1 MPLIYFETML
11 GGLRSPWGELM
22 NEKRVQWFMPE
33 YRVVVLPGDGT
44 GKEVIREARKVMDVF
59 EDLSPIS
66 FRITEIPC
74 GGEYYLE
81 TGLEWPEG
89 SFEHCRDNS
98 DAILLGAI
106 GWPDA
111 KLPNGDNA
119 GGQCILGLRSGLDLY
134 ANVRPVKLYEG
145 VQHKVHGMFTDIWE
159 PELVDM
165 VLIRENTEGLYHSL
179 LRRSAQAAKG
189 GERDEP
195 IVIEKFPGL
204 EGEVEWDP
212 RPISR
217 NGSERVIRFSY
228 ELAKKREARMGVA
241 QKITCV
247 DKSNVSR
254 GCRLFR
260 KVFREISQEYPSI
273 ETSEAFIDAFTMWL
287 VRDPEDL
294 DVVVLPNMFGDIATD
309 LASVLQGGMG
319 MAASANIGDEHM
331 LFEPVHGS
339 SPKYAG
345 KDKVNP
351 IAAISSVQLMLDH
364 LGTRHDD
371 EVATACADILETAV
385 SQHFAEGGAVTYDLG
400 GEATT
405 TEVGDEIAK
414 RCARLLTDYFS

>member
-1 MPLIYFETML
+1 
-11 GGLRSPWGELM
+11 M
-22 NEKRVQWFMPE
+22 NEKHVHSKISE
-33 YRVVVLPGDGT
+33 YRLAVLPGDGT
-44 GKEVIREARKVMDVF
+44 CKEVIREARRVMDVF
-59 EDLSPIS
+59 EELCPLS
-66 FRITEIPC
+66 FNITELPC
-74 GGEYYLE
+74 GGQYYLE

-89 SFEHCRDNS
+89 SFEHCRDHT

-106 GWPDA
+106 GWPEA

-145 VQHKVHGMFTDIWE
+145 VQHKVHGLFMDIWE
-159 PELVDM
+159 PDLVDM
-165 VLIRENTEGLYHSL
+165 VLVRENTEGLYHSL

-189 GERDEP
+189 GEKDQP

-217 NGSERVIRFSY
+217 NGSDRVIRFSFD
-228 ELAKKREARMGVA
+228 LAKKREASMGVG

-260 KVFREISQEYPSI
+260 KVFREISEEYPSI

-319 MAASANIGDEHM
+319 MAASANIGDNHM

-339 SPKYAG
+339 APKYAG

-351 IAAISSVQLMLDH
+351 IAAISSVQLMMDH
-364 LGTRHDD
+364 LGSRHSDD
-371 EVATACADILETAV
+371 NATLCADILETAI
-385 SQHFAEGGAVTYDLG
+385 SQHLAEGGVVTYDLG
-400 GEATT
+400 GEAST
-405 TEVGDEIAK
+405 TEVGQAIAA
-414 RCARLLTDYFS
+414 RCADLLKEQYH